1 MTSWSSE
8 GVKPVFHQGFHCCSV
23 PEVIMPRM
31 PGRSSALGSDKL
43 LVTAQLLIRLG
54 SSQARLGGCSCITEC
69 LYQRPGAATVNL
81 SLCQPLL
88 HRALWPGTGDW
99 ALNLLWSF
107 HPPVSLLFW
116 CRLWNWCLGGH
127 DDLHQKSAV
136 KVSVFFMSGH
146 SPPPPPPPPP
156 PSPLS
161 EGIFLKAMRMLR
173 IFSFFHFFS
182 CE

>member
-1 MTSWSSE
+1 
-8 GVKPVFHQGFHCCSV
+8 
-23 PEVIMPRM
+23 MPRM
-31 PGRSSALGSDKL
+31 PGWSSALSSDEL

-81 SLCQPLL
+81 SLCQPTL

-107 HPPVSLLFW
+107 LPPGLPPFLVQVME
-116 CRLWNWCLGGH
+116 LGSRGGRA
-127 DDLHQKSAV
+127 DLHQKSAV
-136 KVSVFFMSGH
+136 KVSVFFMSGCF
-146 SPPPPPPPPP
+146 SPR
-156 PSPLS
+156 LL
-161 EGIFLKAMRMLR
+161 FLRAVRMLSV
-173 IFSFFHFFS
+173 FFFHFFFCFFSFS